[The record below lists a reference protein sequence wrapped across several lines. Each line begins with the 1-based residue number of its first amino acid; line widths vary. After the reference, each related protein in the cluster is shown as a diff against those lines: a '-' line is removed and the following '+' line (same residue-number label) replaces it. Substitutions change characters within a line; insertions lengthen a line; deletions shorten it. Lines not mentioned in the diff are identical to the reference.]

1 MNPEHYV
8 RPDGDQD
15 SKSSIPPANTWS
27 RMARRLTNFMFNKT
41 PDPTPPGIFPNNGF
55 NSNGRRHS

>member
-8 RPDGDQD
+8 RPDGEPD
-15 SKSSIPPANTWS
+15 SEPPTPSARTLS
-27 RMARRLTNFMFNKT
+27 RMAHRLTNFLFNKE
-41 PDPTPPGIFPNNGF
+41 PERTPPGIFPNRGF